1 MRSNIVVN
9 WENTMV
15 FSPVSFP
22 SSSSREL
29 ISLSNSRIFRIL
41 AESGGKFESLVD
53 DNDLRFA
60 FRVSSTQSL
69 QCSPSLA
76 MFFGVNL
83 QRHDISRYT
92 KREAINHI
100 LVLAQ
105 LAFFALGHPKL
116 LEHLS
121 KLLVF
126 LVVFRGWTG
135 FDSFTVGVVILR
147 DERRVITSCSS
158 CQCAKDVV
166 GFVMNL
172 PCRKRRSNTM
182 TFV

>member
-1 MRSNIVVN
+1 
-9 WENTMV
+9 
-15 FSPVSFP
+15 
-22 SSSSREL
+22 
-29 ISLSNSRIFRIL
+29 
-41 AESGGKFESLVD
+41 
-53 DNDLRFA
+53 
-60 FRVSSTQSL
+60 L

-83 QRHDISRYT
+83 LRRDISRYT
-92 KREAINHI
+92 KGEATNHI

-116 LEHLS
+116 LEHFS

-126 LVVFRGWTG
+126 LIVFRGWTG

-147 DERRVITSCSS
+147 DERWMITSWSS
-158 CQCAKDVV
+158 YQYAEDVV